1 MYRLCRLFVSDITA
15 GENLLRNGFV
25 PIFRENAR
33 ADHGVLFAVNGT
45 CKTTLLSFILNVFCP
60 DQRRF
65 VQHLQSGGDKTLE
78 QYLIPGRPAVALV
91 DLAVL
96 LPPSIFEDQPMEHL
110 VLGQLL
116 YRHRSAQD
124 KVDRAYFIARSEEF
138 FDRLRR
144 QWDDLLAGDQP
155 FKRVRDFMADHVQQT
170 TSQKE
175 WADNLER
182 LGLDPWL
189 IDRQIDFARTEGGI
203 KDTFKFHSES
213 DFLSFF
219 LGCVA
224 DMEAAAGLRETIGQS
239 LQKMAD
245 RPRKMAQLKAARGL
259 RERISRFD
267 EIARNWRAASDAAA
281 DRHAQLGEAAHLLQ
295 AADKEAQGRSQTLTP
310 ALEEAQAQRDQALAR
325 MQTVRADI
333 LAVRRFQLDQ
343 RMVAAQ
349 EELTQN
355 RAEIDRSAAEEAALQ
370 AAGHEAD
377 LRRKRAEAEN
387 KRAALLQAD
396 AELAPL
402 LRKVEAL
409 AAQYHVRLDHDR
421 RQIGENIKA
430 LRDKMREEEKNH
442 QEIEQQRSAAVS
454 QRNVLDQ
461 EFLRIGADIQAAEAR
476 CAALSLEAGENPF
489 DAKKRL
495 GQALA
500 AVEARSHATRG
511 TLTALDEELQND
523 NRRWCQL
530 QADRSDLEARLRRAR
545 ERLAAE
551 SLERSRLLEDPH
563 LKRMAG
569 SPTFEPTAAELLS
582 RLDDAIARG
591 SDRLAEKERE
601 RLALQNELERLVRS
615 ESLAADE
622 QTQRL
627 IAHYHQAGVSSGE
640 LKAFPDYLA
649 ELYEAPE
656 KIARFIEADPGRFTG
671 MMAANAAVID
681 SVQRLAVPEWLQ
693 RPVVIS
699 TPCAPEAVSAPAQA
713 VIRPPDPQIYS
724 KSRMAAARERLRAE
738 LEAAGREIDTQSAAL
753 SGLRQSSGKLHAYRE
768 TYPDQAAVTA
778 LADQVV
784 ALENALAALT
794 DEIAAAE
801 AATES
806 GRERRTAQEAL
817 HRRLTA
823 DLARLTERSDQVA
836 RWLELYADLD
846 TWQRAYD
853 ELSASRVE
861 SDKRI
866 ASIEELL
873 ARTRE
878 EIGRLKGD
886 IRVQETK
893 LTGLD
898 DRAGDVP
905 RPGQDPLCAADR
917 EDALAMDLQ
926 SLRALYESAREDQRQ
941 LAGDLGIDVLQKE
954 LSTLQEAIARQEG
967 VLRAFGRDNP
977 YDAHLAKAWAA
988 RSLAEREERRKTL
1001 QTALDTLRRRAYE
1014 LEADIKYQGKE
1025 SQELAAQLAEEAQK
1039 GIVPDVAEADLAEQD
1054 ADGLL
1059 HRLRSQESRHGE
1071 AHARLTA
1078 RCRELDGQ
1086 LKILHA
1092 WHHEIQLATAETQAF
1107 APLWDNHSPRA
1118 PWPDLLAAEGQEA
1131 QAPLGQSMDTVK
1143 AMRRQVQEMLE
1154 AERRDH
1160 SAVEEARR
1168 KMSSAYERLQLDLQG
1183 DAYKQHLPAVID
1195 ELRRH
1200 DAESLGAQGREL
1212 MQRCE
1217 EIARNIESD
1226 LEISQRLVDNLVD
1239 MLLQRSREYHQKLQ
1253 AAAQETIPAD
1263 VFIYGGKP
1271 ILRAGA
1277 RLDFT
1282 KHKDV
1287 FRQTVENW
1295 LYELM
1300 QQERLPEV
1308 NPKAGNCLG
1317 SELLLRLLAAAS
1329 GKKEFGIRL
1338 LKCDDTGR
1346 NYEAVGK
1353 DLGSGGEALTTA
1365 VLLYALLISMRKRR
1379 RGPGHDRIPAFLVL
1393 DNPLGVCNRAD
1404 FLDAQLKVARAMGIQ
1419 CVYLTGINDRESLD
1433 LFELRVAIRKADKKL
1448 AVDSTVYDCLEI
1460 IELNV
1465 ENRHGPYLA

>member
-96 LPPSIFEDQPMEHL
+96 LPPDLFEEQPMEHL
-110 VLGQLL
+110 VLGQLI
-116 YRHRSAQD
+116 YRHRGAQD
-124 KVDRAYFIARSEEF
+124 KVDRTFFIARSEQF
-138 FDRLRR
+138 FDLLRR
-144 QWDDLLAGDQP
+144 QWDHLLAGDQP
-155 FKRVRDFMADHVQQT
+155 YKRVRDFMADHVQQT

-219 LGCVA
+219 LGCVS

-239 LQKMAD
+239 LRKMAD
-245 RPRKMAQLKAARGL
+245 RPRKMAQLKVARGL
-259 RERISRFD
+259 RERIAHFD
-267 EIARNWRAASDAAA
+267 EIARNWRAASDSMA

-295 AADKEAQGRSQTLTP
+295 AAEKTAEGRSQTLTP
-310 ALEEAQAQRDQALAR
+310 ALVEAQAQRDQTLAR
-325 MQTVRADI
+325 MQTIRADI
-333 LAVRRFQLDQ
+333 LAVRRFQLDE
-343 RMVAAQ
+343 RIATAQ
-349 EELTQN
+349 EELKKN
-355 RAEIDRSAAEEAALQ
+355 CAEIDRSAAEDAALQ
-370 AAGHEAD
+370 AADYQAD
-377 LRRKRAEAEN
+377 LRRKRAEADN
-387 KRAALLQAD
+387 KRAALLQAN
-396 AELAPL
+396 AELAPK

-409 AAQYHVRLDHDR
+409 AAQYHVRLDHER
-421 RQIGENIKA
+421 HQVGGNIKA
-430 LRDKMREEEKNH
+430 LRDKMREAEKSGR
-442 QEIEQQRSAAVS
+442 EIEQQRTTAVS
-454 QRNVLDQ
+454 RRNALDQ
-461 EFLRIGADIQAAEAR
+461 EHLRIGADIQAAEAR
-476 CAALSLEAGENPF
+476 CAALALDAGENPL

-495 GQALA
+495 REAIA
-500 AVEARSHATRG
+500 AVEARIHATRG
-511 TLTALDEELQND
+511 TLMALDEELQND
-523 NRRWCQL
+523 NRRWVKM
-530 QADRSDLEARLRRAR
+530 QADRSDLEVRLRQAR
-545 ERLAAE
+545 ERMAAE
-551 SLERSRLLEDPH
+551 SLVRSRLLEDPH

-582 RLDDAIARG
+582 RLDGAIARG
-591 SDRLAEKERE
+591 SDRLAEKERD
-601 RLALQNELERLVRS
+601 RLALQNELERLARS

-627 IAHYHQAGVSSGE
+627 IAHYHQTGVSSGE
-640 LKAFPDYLA
+640 LKSFPEYLA

-671 MMAANAAVID
+671 MMAANAGVID
-681 SVQRLAVPEWLQ
+681 TVQRLPVPEWLQ

-699 TPCAPEAVSAPAQA
+699 TPCAPEAISDTAHTI
-713 VIRPPDPQIYS
+713 IRPPDPQIYS
-724 KSRMAAARERLRAE
+724 KSRMAAVRGRLRAE
-738 LEAAGREIDTQSAAL
+738 LEVAGREIDAQSSVL
-753 SGLRQSSGKLHAYRE
+753 WGLRQSSRKLHAYRE
-768 TYPDQAAVTA
+768 TYPDEAAVTG
-778 LADQVV
+778 LTDQVV
-784 ALENALAALT
+784 ALENGLMTLT
-794 DEIAAAE
+794 DEIAAGK

-806 GRERRTAQEAL
+806 RRERRAGQEEL
-817 HRRLTA
+817 HRQLTA

-836 RWLELYADLD
+836 RWLELYADLE
-846 TWQRAYD
+846 TWQREYD
-853 ELSASRVE
+853 ELTASRVE
-861 SDKRI
+861 SDKHI
-866 ASIEELL
+866 ASIEESQ

-893 LTGLD
+893 LLGLD

-905 RPGQDPLCAADR
+905 RPGEDPLSAADR
-917 EDALAMDLQ
+917 EDALEMDLQ
-926 SLRALYESAREDQRQ
+926 SLRALHESAREDQRQ
-941 LAGDLGIDVLQKE
+941 MAGDLGIDALQKE
-954 LSTLQEAIARQEG
+954 LSMLQEAIAREEA
-967 VLRAFGRDNP
+967 VFRAFGRDNP
-977 YDAHLAKAWAA
+977 YDEHLVKAWAA
-988 RSLAEREERRKTL
+988 RGLAEREERRRTL
-1001 QTALDTLRRRAYE
+1001 RTALDTLRRRAYE
-1014 LEADIKYQGKE
+1014 LEAEIKYQGKQ
-1025 SQELAAQLAEEAQK
+1025 SQELAAQLADEAQK
-1039 GIVPDVAEADLAEQD
+1039 GIIPDVAEVDFAGQD

-1059 HRLRSQESRHGE
+1059 HRFRSQESRHGE

-1086 LKILHA
+1086 LKILQA

-1107 APLWDNHSPRA
+1107 APHWDNHSPRV
-1118 PWPDLLAAEGQEA
+1118 PWTDLRAAEGQETR
-1131 QAPLGQSMDTVK
+1131 MDTVQ
-1143 AMRRQVQEMLE
+1143 AMRRQVHDLLE

-1160 SAVEEARR
+1160 SLVQEALR
-1168 KMSSAYERLQLDLQG
+1168 KMSTAYQRLQLDLQG

-1200 DAESLGAQGREL
+1200 DPESLGTQGREL

-1217 EIARNIESD
+1217 EIARNIETD

-1271 ILRAGA
+1271 ILRAGT
-1277 RLDFT
+1277 RLDFA

-1300 QQERLPEV
+1300 QQDRLPEV

-1317 SELLLRLLAAAS
+1317 SELLLRLLGAAS
-1329 GKKEFGIRL
+1329 GKKQFGIRL

-1379 RGPGHDRIPAFLVL
+1379 RGSIHDRIPAFLVL

-1404 FLDAQLKVARAMGIQ
+1404 FLDAQLKVARSMGIQ

-1448 AVDSTVYDCLEI
+1448 AIDSAIYDCLEI